1 MAQKLLFDGIDKRIA
16 LDKEDGN
23 YACFYALSLKLEYIT
38 KIVTSGVLAC
48 IGDDVDRHRYSLE
61 HKLVR
66 ANSIGEWAKALN
78 EALVGSPARFF
89 DSNARKLVVRD
100 LTERVGSG
108 DWRYSAVTDLNQAA
122 AKVGAVTTLGGK
134 VTLRQFFEIGAQ
146 FRNRSRGHGAS
157 TNDQCG
163 QSCPRLAAALDAVAG
178 RLRLFGLPWVYLHR
192 NLSGKYRVS
201 SLLGDTSSFD
211 YLKSSRDVHLPNGVF
226 LYLGR
231 PVHVPLVF
239 SDPDVLDIAL
249 PNGNCQKGAF
259 DVLSYVTNEVVRQDS
274 SVWSLPPAKL
284 PQSETAGDIVLQPF
298 GNTFANVPPRFPD
311 NIPRSD
317 LEDRLQ
323 EELLK
328 SDRHPIIS
336 LTGAG
341 GIGKTTTAIDT
352 IHSIAERDPPP
363 YEVILWISA
372 RDIDLLE
379 SGPKSVSPRAIN
391 QRDISRAAVE
401 LLEPPGHSSEG
412 FEPDVFF
419 QNCLIEGA
427 AGPTLF
433 VLDNFETMQSP
444 ADVFKWIDTYIRPP
458 NKVLIT
464 TRFRDFAGDYPI
476 KIGGMTGEQAALLV
490 DQQAARL
497 NVAALLDSDYKR
509 ELIRE
514 ADGHPYVIKILLGQ
528 VAKERRPVKP
538 QRIVADADDL
548 LKALFERTYEALSP
562 GAQRVFL
569 LLCSWRVFVPEVAVV
584 AVSLRPGTK
593 SFPVTE
599 ALEELLRFSLV
610 GQVFSKKEKEAF
622 VGVPLAAAMYG
633 RSKLKVSPFRVTVEE
648 DRKIL
653 MEFGAGKQ
661 EDVER
666 GVLPR
671 IENLV
676 QAVAVRASASPT
688 ALKEMLPVLEY
699 LAAKVPKA
707 YLRLADLVLEV
718 GDSGHSTDQAKTYV
732 RNYLEKAPIPDRLNA
747 WLRLAVLCQSSQDP
761 VGEVHALSEA
771 ALLPTLDQENLGS
784 FANRLNNRM
793 RDLKGCSSADARSG
807 EIRELLERVIR
818 EMEKHLQNLS
828 ATDCSRLAWLYLNI
842 DNSQRALDVVKVGVE
857 RDPANE
863 HCQNLILKL
872 DASLATAQS
881 GSDSS

>member
-1 MAQKLLFDGIDKRIA
+1 MTQKRLFDGIDNRIA
-16 LDKEDGN
+16 LDKEDGDHA
-23 YACFYALSLKLEYIT
+23 YFHALSLKLEYVT
-38 KIVTSGVLAC
+38 KIVTSGVIAC
-48 IGDDVDRHRYSLE
+48 IGEDADRHRYSLE

-78 EALVGSPARFF
+78 EALVGSPAQFF
-89 DSNARKLVVRD
+89 DSNGRGLVRD

-108 DWRYSAVTDLNQAA
+108 DWRYSAVTDLSQAA

-163 QSCPRLAAALDAVAG
+163 QSCPRLVAALDAVAG
-178 RLRLFGLPWVYLHR
+178 RLKLFGLPWVYLHR

-201 SLLGDTSSFD
+201 PLLGDTSSFD
-211 YLKSSRDVHLPNGVF
+211 YLKRIRDVHLPNGVF
-226 LYLGR
+226 LYLDR
-231 PVHVPLVF
+231 LVHVPLVF

-249 PNGNCQKGAF
+249 PNGNHQGGTF
-259 DVLSYVTNEVVRQDS
+259 EVLSYITNAVARQDS
-274 SVWSLPPAKL
+274 SAWSDPPARLPP
-284 PQSETAGDIVLQPF
+284 SETEGHAVFEPF
-298 GNTFANVPPRFPD
+298 GHTFANMPPRSGD
-311 NIPRSD
+311 YIPRSD

-341 GIGKTTTAIDT
+341 GIGKTTTAIAT
-352 IHSIAERDPPP
+352 IHSIAERDPTP
-363 YEVILWISA
+363 YDVILWISA

-401 LLEPPGHSSEG
+401 LLEPAGHSSEG

-419 QNCLIEGA
+419 QNCLIKGA

-476 KIGGMTGEQAALLV
+476 KIGGMTDEQAALLV

-538 QRIVADADDL
+538 QRIVADADVL
-548 LKALFERTYEALSP
+548 LKTLFERTYGALSP
-562 GAQRVFL
+562 GGQRVFL

-584 AVSLRPGTK
+584 AVSLRPGTER
-593 SFPVTE
+593 FDVTE

-610 GQVFSKKEKEAF
+610 DQVFSKKEEEAF

-633 RSKLKVSPFRVTVEE
+633 RRKLEVSPFKVAVEE

-653 MEFGAGKQ
+653 MEFGAGKK
-661 EDVER
+661 ENVER

-676 QAVAVRASASPT
+676 RAVAIRASSNPT
-688 ALKEMLPVLEY
+688 TLEERLPVLEY
-699 LAAKVPKA
+699 LATKTPKA

-718 GDSGHSTDQAKTYV
+718 DNSGHSTDRAKEYM
-732 RNYLEKAPIPDRLNA
+732 RNYLERAPIPDRQSA
-747 WLRLAVLCQSSQDP
+747 WLRLADLCQLSQDP

-784 FANRLNNRM
+784 FANRLNNRI
-793 RDLKGCSSADARSG
+793 RELKGRSIADAWSG

-828 ATDCSRLAWLYLNI
+828 ATNCSRLAWLYLNI
-842 DNSQRALDVVKVGVE
+842 GNSQRALDVVKVGVE

-872 DASLATAQS
+872 DS
-881 GSDSS
+881 

>member
-1 MAQKLLFDGIDKRIA
+1 MTQKLLFDGIDKRIA
-16 LDKEDGN
+16 LDKEDGDHA
-23 YACFYALSLKLEYIT
+23 YFHALSLKLEYIT
-38 KIVTSGVLAC
+38 KIVTSGVIAC
-48 IGDDVDRHRYSLE
+48 LGEDVDRHRYSLE

-66 ANSIGEWAKALN
+66 ANSIGEWVNALG
-78 EALVGSPARFF
+78 EALVGPPAQFF
-89 DSNARKLVVRD
+89 DSNGRGLVKD
-100 LTERVGSG
+100 LTERVRSG

-122 AKVGAVTTLGGK
+122 AEVGAETTLGGK
-134 VTLRQFFEIGAQ
+134 VALRQFFDIGAQ
-146 FRNRSRGHGAS
+146 FRNRSRGHGAP

-178 RLRLFGLPWVYLHR
+178 RLRLFDLPWVYLHR

-201 SLLGDTSSFD
+201 PLLGDTSSFD
-211 YLKSSRDVHLPNGVF
+211 YLKRVRDVHLLNGVF

-249 PNGNCQKGAF
+249 PNGNHQGDTF
-259 DVLSYVTNEVVRQDS
+259 DVLSYVTNEMARQDS
-274 SVWSLPPAKL
+274 SVWSLPPDKL
-284 PQSETAGDIVLQPF
+284 PQSETDGDTVLQPF
-298 GNTFANVPPRFPD
+298 GNTFANVPPRFAD
-311 NIPRSD
+311 HIPRSD

-336 LTGAG
+336 LTGPG
-341 GIGKTTTAIDT
+341 GIGKTTTAIAA
-352 IHSIAERDPPP
+352 IHSIAERDTTP
-363 YEVILWISA
+363 YDVILWISA

-379 SGPKSVSPRAIN
+379 SGPKPVSPRAIN
-391 QRDISRAAVE
+391 QRDISRAAAE
-401 LLEPPGHSSEG
+401 LLEPNGYSSEG
-412 FEPDVFF
+412 FNPEVFF

-476 KIGGMTGEQAALLV
+476 KIGGMTDEQASRLV

-497 NVAALLDSDYKR
+497 NVVTLLGSDYKR

-514 ADGHPYVIKILLGQ
+514 ADGHPYVIKILLGE
-528 VAKERRPVKP
+528 VAKERRAVTPK
-538 QRIVADADDL
+538 RIVANADDL
-548 LKALFERTYEALSP
+548 LKALFERTYGALSP
-562 GAQRVFL
+562 GGQRVFL
-569 LLCSWRVFVPEVAVV
+569 LLCSWRVFVPEVAVA
-584 AVSLRPGTK
+584 AVSLRPGTER
-593 SFPVTE
+593 FDVTE
-599 ALEELLRFSLV
+599 SLEELHRFSLV
-610 GQVFSKKEKEAF
+610 DQIFSKEEKAAF

-633 RSKLKVSPFRVTVEE
+633 RRKLEVSPLKVAVEA

-671 IENLV
+671 IEKLV
-676 QAVAVRASASPT
+676 QSVAIRASASPT
-688 ALKEMLPVLEY
+688 ALEEMLPVLEY

-718 GDSGHSTDQAKTYV
+718 GDSECSTDRAKNYV
-732 RNYLEKAPIPDRLNA
+732 RSYLENAPLPDRQSA
-747 WLRLAVLCQSSQDP
+747 WLRLADLCQLSQDP

-771 ALLPTLDQENLGS
+771 ALLPTSDQENLSS
-784 FANRLNNRM
+784 FANRLNNRI
-793 RDLKGCSSADARSG
+793 RDLKGRSITDAWSG

-828 ATDCSRLAWLYLNI
+828 ATNCSRLAWLYLNI
-842 DNSQRALDVVKVGVE
+842 GNSQRALDVAKVGVKRE
-857 RDPANE
+857 PANE

-872 DASLATAQS
+872 DT
-881 GSDSS
+881 